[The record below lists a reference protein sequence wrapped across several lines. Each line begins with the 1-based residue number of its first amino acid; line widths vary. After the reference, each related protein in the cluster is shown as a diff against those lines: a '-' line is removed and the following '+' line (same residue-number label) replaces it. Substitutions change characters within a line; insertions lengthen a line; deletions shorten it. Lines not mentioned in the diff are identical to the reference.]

1 MFSIDE
7 TSFKAITS
15 KESLSE
21 VAEDGKEEEDIDMN
35 VLFDQ
40 ETIDNTKLNKFIG
53 LESTF
58 LHSEDQFM
66 LNEKDNHFADLSLKY
81 TSVSSEDYASTE
93 ASLSSV

>member
-15 KESLSE
+15 EESLSE
-21 VAEDGKEEEDIDMN
+21 VAEDCKEEEDIDMN

-53 LESTF
+53 LESSF
-58 LHSEDQFM
+58 LNSEDQFM
-66 LNEKDNHFADLSLKY
+66 LNEKDNHFIELSLKY